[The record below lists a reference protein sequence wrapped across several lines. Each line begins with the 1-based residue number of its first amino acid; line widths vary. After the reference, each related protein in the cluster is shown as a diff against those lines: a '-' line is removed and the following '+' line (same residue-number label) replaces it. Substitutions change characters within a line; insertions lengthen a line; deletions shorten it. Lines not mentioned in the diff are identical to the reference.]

1 MFRNLRLSKKMILG
15 FALVLIVST
24 VVTGSAI
31 FYMGRIADTTDTMFN
46 YSYTAHVNALEAQ
59 ANINAMARDMKDV
72 VLTPDK
78 NLRNS
83 YYENID
89 QLEQQVLQNFDVLY
103 ERYLGDHSLLDAA
116 LQAFKD
122 WKPIRDEVIYYIE
135 LGQQERAANVS
146 RSMGNAQIE
155 LVESSIQKVV
165 DDTRVRA
172 EDFNASASDSA
183 ASATLTV
190 LGLLVTAYVV
200 AIVAAVVITRSITR
214 PVSLLLSFTQEI
226 AAGNL
231 GVSDVAYQ
239 SRDEIGELTAALNKM
254 KSELR
259 DMVTAVKDSVSTVR
273 FSAEQISSGA
283 QETSASVEEL
293 ARSANEFAG
302 AVDRLNFNTQQ
313 IAELAEKTNE
323 MSRQG
328 SVEIEQTVRIMNEIH
343 NVVTE
348 LAAEIKD
355 LGRQS
360 EEIGNIV
367 SIITGI
373 ADQTNLLALNAA
385 IEAARAGEQGRGF
398 AVVADE
404 VRELAEQSAQAAG
417 DITKLIKRTMDSVN
431 LSVERTDLGAG
442 KVKEGMD
449 IVTRTGNMFAEIAEV
464 IKSLTHDIGEIATAS
479 EELSAGAEE
488 IGATTE
494 QQSASTEQMAAS
506 TVEVVHAAEAVDQQ
520 MSRFKL

>member
-1 MFRNLRLSKKMILG
+1 
-15 FALVLIVST
+15 
-24 VVTGSAI
+24 
-31 FYMGRIADTTDTMFN
+31 
-46 YSYTAHVNALEAQ
+46 
-59 ANINAMARDMKDV
+59 
-72 VLTPDK
+72 
-78 NLRNS
+78 
-83 YYENID
+83 
-89 QLEQQVLQNFDVLY
+89 
-103 ERYLGDHSLLDAA
+103 
-116 LQAFKD
+116 
-122 WKPIRDEVIYYIE
+122 
-135 LGQQERAANVS
+135 
-146 RSMGNAQIE
+146 MGNAQIE

-302 AVDRLNFNTQQ
+302 AVDRLNFNTQR

-323 MSRQG
+323 MSRQ
-328 SVEIEQTVRIMNEIH
+328 
-343 NVVTE
+343 
-348 LAAEIKD
+348 
-355 LGRQS
+355 
-360 EEIGNIV
+360 
-367 SIITGI
+367 
-373 ADQTNLLALNAA
+373 DQL
-385 IEAARAGEQGRGF
+385 
-398 AVVADE
+398 
-404 VRELAEQSAQAAG
+404 
-417 DITKLIKRTMDSVN
+417 
-431 LSVERTDLGAG
+431 
-442 KVKEGMD
+442 
-449 IVTRTGNMFAEIAEV
+449 
-464 IKSLTHDIGEIATAS
+464 KSSKQLES
-479 EELSAGAEE
+479 
-488 IGATTE
+488 
-494 QQSASTEQMAAS
+494 
-506 TVEVVHAAEAVDQQ
+506 
-520 MSRFKL
+520 